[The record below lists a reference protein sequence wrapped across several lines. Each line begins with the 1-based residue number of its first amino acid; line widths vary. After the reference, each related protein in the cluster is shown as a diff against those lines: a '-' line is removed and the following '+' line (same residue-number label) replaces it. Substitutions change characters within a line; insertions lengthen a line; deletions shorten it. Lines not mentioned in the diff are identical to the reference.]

1 MSLAEYTSSQAST
14 GGFFSVP
21 SGARISHPR
30 ATVSETAKRPRANAS
45 VENAV
50 YAHIR
55 AIRTLGRTTIN
66 AGEIAKSLSLPVAD
80 VNRAVAALKSK
91 GVKVIG

>member
-1 MSLAEYTSSQAST
+1 MSLAEYTSSHAST
-14 GGFFSVP
+14 GGFFSATSSAHVEH
-21 SGARISHPR
+21 ART
-30 ATVSETAKRPRANAS
+30 TVAEKIKRPTAS

-55 AIRTLGRTTIN
+55 AIRTLGRTTVN
-66 AGEIAKSLSLPVAD
+66 AREIARSLTLPLTD
-80 VNRAVAALKSK
+80 VNRAVTALRSK